1 MRMSNE
7 DERNEDECE
16 SEPDH
21 ACTTRTRT
29 HDHDQCMLCIVYC
42 LRYYIMLSLF
52 TVTGVRG
59 TKKKAH
65 HQQDTFLVIF
75 ARTHQFQAAC
85 TDNIRHQHLTGL
97 RLPAAGLPIKIAKNR
112 MQ

>member
-1 MRMSNE
+1 MRMSV
-7 DERNEDECE
+7 
-16 SEPDH
+16 SLSQIMH
-21 ACTTRTRT
+21 ARRALVRMTMTNAC
-29 HDHDQCMLCIVYC
+29 CVLFIVYDIILC
-42 LRYYIMLSLF
+42 CHFSLS
-52 TVTGVRG
+52 VTGVRG

-75 ARTHQFQAAC
+75 ARTHRFQAAC